1 MKIVVLDG
9 YAENP
14 GDLRWDALAQLGE
27 LTVYDRTPQAQ
38 IIPRIGDA
46 EIVFTNKTPLD
57 ESIFAACP
65 RIRFI
70 GVLATGYNIV
80 DCAAAAARGIPV
92 SNVPG
97 YGTAAVAQFT
107 FALLLELCHHVGH
120 HSDAVHQG
128 RWTAAPDF
136 CFWDNPLV
144 ELSGKTLGILG
155 FGSIGRA
162 VGRIA
167 RAMGMEVLAAGS
179 RPTEA
184 GMAIARYVELDE
196 LLEQSDVLS
205 LHCPLFPENT
215 GIINRNT
222 ISKMKDGAMLINTA
236 RGGLLVEQD
245 VANALNCGKL
255 SGAAMDVASTEPIQP
270 DNPLLNAKNC
280 ILTPHIA
287 WAPKEARQRIM
298 DISAENLRAFLSG
311 SPIHVVNEAALSRP
325 SGGSTGSKEE

>member
-1 MKIVVLDG
+1 MKIVILDG

-14 GDLRWDALAQLGE
+14 GDLRWDAFAQLGE
-27 LTVYDRTPQAQ
+27 LTVYDRTAQDQ

-46 EIVFTNKTPLD
+46 EIVFTNKTPLT
-57 ESIFAACP
+57 EAVFAACP
-65 RIRFI
+65 QIRFV

-80 DCAAAAARGIPV
+80 DCAAAGARGIPV

-128 RWTAAPDF
+128 RWSGPDF
-136 CFWDNPLV
+136 CFWDYPLV

-179 RPTEA
+179 RPTEE
-184 GMAIARYVELDE
+184 GRAIARYVEPDE
-196 LLEQSDVLS
+196 LLAWSDVLS
-205 LHCPLFPENT
+205 LHCPLFPET
-215 GIINRNT
+215 VGIINRDT
-222 ISKMKDGAMLINTA
+222 ISQMKDGAMLINTA

-245 VANALNCGKL
+245 VADALNCGKL
-255 SGAAMDVASTEPIQP
+255 SGAAMDVASAEPIQP
-270 DNPLLNAKNC
+270 DNPLLTAKNC

-298 DISAENLRAFLSG
+298 DLSAENLRAFLAG
-311 SPIHVVNEAALSRP
+311 SPVHVVNEAALSRP
-325 SGGSTGSKEE
+325 SGACGKEG